1 MVLVRNI
8 SPGGERGPRPL
19 PSSWPPESCKC
30 LTIVKPSWKQL
41 PREPGTGNP
50 PGQSPATQSRAEQRA
65 EGKQVGLCVA
75 SVHSVSCLS
84 LVFVPHCCPKSLA
97 RGGGVAAPWVFG
109 DSVLLCHGG
118 NGFGEGG
125 GSLYSLLLALFS
137 FGGIYP
143 VSSPSSPFPPG
154 RPCPSFLSTPPV
166 PLHRVSDFP
175 CHGS

>member
-41 PREPGTGNP
+41 PWEPGTDNP
-50 PGQSPATQSRAEQRA
+50 PGQSPATQSRAEQQA

-84 LVFVPHCCPKSLA
+84 LVFVPHCCQVP
-97 RGGGVAAPWVFG
+97 
-109 DSVLLCHGG
+109 
-118 NGFGEGG
+118 GEGRRRSCPVGVWRFCFTLPWRKRFWG
-125 GSLYSLLLALFS
+125 GRGKPLF
-137 FGGIYP
+137 FTVVP
-143 VSSPSSPFPPG
+143 VFLWGNLPS
-154 RPCPSFLSTPPV
+154 
-166 PLHRVSDFP
+166 
-175 CHGS
+175 